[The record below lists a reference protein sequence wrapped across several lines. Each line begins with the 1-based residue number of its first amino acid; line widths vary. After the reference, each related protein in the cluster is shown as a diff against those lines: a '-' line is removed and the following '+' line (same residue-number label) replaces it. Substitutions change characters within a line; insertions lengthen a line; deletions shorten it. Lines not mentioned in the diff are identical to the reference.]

1 MKNELQKQQ
10 LRELKNKKQ
19 RERRARNGD
28 FSTRKYEKTIN
39 GFLVR
44 KYRNMESR
52 IKGIQKL
59 KYHLYKGKDLLDRKE
74 FYQWAKESE
83 AFIKLYNIWKEN
95 NYQRKLTPSVDRI
108 DPSKGYQLS
117 NMEWVTH
124 SENSRRGSLA
134 QARRR
139 YSLN

>member
-10 LRELKNKKQ
+10 LRELRNKEQ
-19 RERRARNGD
+19 RERRARNGNL
-28 FSTRKYEKTIN
+28 STHKYEKTIN
-39 GFLVR
+39 GFLMR

-59 KYHLYKGKDLLDRKE
+59 KYHLYQGKDLLDRKT

-83 AFIKLYNIWKEN
+83 TFIKLYNTWKEN